1 MCLDDSIVNMNIL
14 FVKFKR
20 DSYIYI
26 WLYKCSNVIKLY
38 VYCYSGESMYIEFCW
53 IVY

>member
-26 WLYKCSNVIKLY
+26 WINVVMWLN
-38 VYCYSGESMYIEFCW
+38 CMC
-53 IVY
+53 IVIVVKVCI

>member
-20 DSYIYI
+20 DSYICICINVVI
-26 WLYKCSNVIKLY
+26 WLNCS
-38 VYCYSGESMYIEFCW
+38 SESMYIEFCW